1 MLPARMYFQG
11 WLLSFWHCGC
21 RDAMVLIVHLL
32 VFPAP
37 LVLFL
42 TEGRLLSHGLAQSRR
57 QSRSQEF
64 EYQRVAKAIG

>member
-42 TEGRLLSHGLAQSRR
+42 TEGGFYRTVSLSLGDNRAVKSSNTNVSQRR
-57 QSRSQEF
+57 
-64 EYQRVAKAIG
+64 